1 MRQFG
6 HIVSITGVNE
16 DAIEVLSE
24 LEYKT
29 GYSWDNIENEFYNVI
44 DKYFDELN
52 HNWANEKEIVVRV
65 SQIETRILNITG
77 VLDVRNTKINGQ
89 EANYV
94 LNKDSIAIRKE
105 NQYDEE
111 NNVQKH

>member
-16 DAIEVLSE
+16 EAVEVLAE

-29 GYSWDNIENEFYNVI
+29 GYSWNNVESEFYRVI
-44 DKYFDELN
+44 DNYFDELN
-52 HNWANEKEIVVRV
+52 RNWANEKEIVIRI

-105 NQYDEE
+105 KQDDEE
-111 NNVQKH
+111 NNV

>member
-1 MRQFG
+1 MPQFG

-16 DAIEVLSE
+16 EAIEVRAE

-29 GYSWDNIENEFYNVI
+29 GYSWDNIENEFYRVI
-44 DKYFDELN
+44 DEYFDELN
-52 HNWANEKEIVVRV
+52 RNWANEKEIVIRI
-65 SQIETRILNITG
+65 SQIETRILSITG
-77 VLDVRNTKINGQ
+77 VLDIRNTRINEQ

-105 NQYDEE
+105 KQEDEE
-111 NNVQKH
+111 DNV